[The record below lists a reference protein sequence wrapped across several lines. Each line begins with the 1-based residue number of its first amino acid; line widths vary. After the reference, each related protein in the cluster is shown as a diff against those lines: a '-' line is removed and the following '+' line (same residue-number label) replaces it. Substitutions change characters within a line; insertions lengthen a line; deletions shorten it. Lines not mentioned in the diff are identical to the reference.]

1 MLSPPPPHG
10 VFPDPSHVPRLHPL
24 TPAQP
29 MTSWGPCI
37 GTIWPL
43 GTTGP
48 PDTAPSS
55 VLRTPRCY
63 CSRELGEGTR
73 MGMICFLKWS
83 GEKPAA
89 GFQPAQSGTCLPW
102 ERRESFIN
110 SRFFF
115 YIYIYVYINDG
126 GGLLGRSLQ
135 KAFQGESPEQQLLS
149 SHPSPSW
156 LRSARSRG
164 VWGWGRACWLSR
176 WGLLVFYCYLEKNQ
190 QQLNEGCARFPSD
203 HHLGPA
209 LTPTTRH

>member
-1 MLSPPPPHG
+1 MGAWPQEGGAAACVPQRPGRGEHRRAALCYRCRARQSRAFFRSPAMPRLSARITCILQRENLTLWRVIPPPPHG

-29 MTSWGPCI
+29 MTPWGPCI

-73 MGMICFLKWS
+73 MGMICFLKGS

-115 YIYIYVYINDG
+115 YIYIYMYI
-126 GGLLGRSLQ
+126 
-135 KAFQGESPEQQLLS
+135 
-149 SHPSPSW
+149 
-156 LRSARSRG
+156 
-164 VWGWGRACWLSR
+164 
-176 WGLLVFYCYLEKNQ
+176 
-190 QQLNEGCARFPSD
+190 
-203 HHLGPA
+203 
-209 LTPTTRH
+209 